1 MAGLRAVATAKT
13 ASAFD
18 HRGDCRDSALHKTCA
33 GPWRGVVSLDVFACA
48 GLIGA
53 TPELL
58 IQREA
63 AQVRSRVIAGT
74 AGRGSG
80 SAGEHRRRA
89 ALLASAKDASPDQGA
104 CELHRD
110 REIGS

>member
-1 MAGLRAVATAKT
+1 LEAIC
-13 ASAFD
+13 FD

-33 GPWRGVVSLDVFACA
+33 GPWRGVVSLGFGRHVFACA

-58 IQREA
+58 IQLEA